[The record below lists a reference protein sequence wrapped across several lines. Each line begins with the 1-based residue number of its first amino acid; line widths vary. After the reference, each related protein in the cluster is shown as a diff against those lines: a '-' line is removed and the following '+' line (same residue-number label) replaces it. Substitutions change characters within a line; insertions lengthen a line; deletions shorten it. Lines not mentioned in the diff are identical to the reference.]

1 MARRATLGT
10 IAAMES
16 HLVDVAAT
24 EALGRQLATRLHAG
38 SVLTLSGPLG
48 AGKTTLVRALVAALG
63 GDPQCVSSPTFT
75 LMNVY
80 ASQPPV
86 YHVDAYRLERPEQLD
101 GLGFWELAEDG
112 IGIIEWPERIL
123 ESLPRSGVVQVTLSH
138 RGDGSRIAVVDE

>member
-1 MARRATLGT
+1 
-10 IAAMES
+10 MEIS
-16 HLVDVAAT
+16 LPDVAAT
-24 EALGRQLATRLHAG
+24 EALGRQLAVRLHAG

-48 AGKTTLVRALVAALG
+48 AGKTSLVRALVAELG
-63 GDPQCVSSPTFT
+63 GDPHTVSSPTFT

-123 ESLPRSGVVQVTLSH
+123 ESLPRSGVLRVTMSH